1 MRILTETLGKVFTEK
16 LPLIESPFM
25 KTASLYM
32 TVTDSERST
41 YRVYDTATLQLLT
54 VLPRHM
60 KSVSRERPTAE
71 KYDGGDVQYK
81 QAISGKVIA

>member
-16 LPLIESPFM
+16 LPLIENPFM
-25 KTASLYM
+25 KTVSLYM
-32 TVTDSERST
+32 TVTDSERSMSP
-41 YRVYDTATLQLLT
+41 VYDTATLQLLT
-54 VLPRHM
+54 GLPRLT

-71 KYDGGDVQYK
+71 RYDGGDVQYK